1 VTTEQQSE
9 TDNLDAV
16 LDTHSEI
23 VNNLYRMTHNP
34 DVVSIDRFKDE
45 LKQEHKTASKLE
57 NFISRQSGG
66 TNKAKY
72 DKFVASQ
79 KETVSGEAADGGEI
93 TPPSSESKQFSED
106 DATRI
111 AGELSDELTSM
122 PELFTYKDGVNR
134 KTAMANNRTM
144 SQRARR
150 LYRMIDLDSHPEI
163 HEKLSPQAKQK
174 LRNETNGIAI
184 HLPKK
189 IRDGLVEETKQYDK
203 DSYYDHKDDT
213 KQHNQDIEAK
223 RQASAATEQSHK
235 KTIQDMQKQGG
246 KHELFNSDSHKQ
258 NMELQEWTGGKA
270 GTRDM
275 EAEFDQ
281 FMEKKYGA
289 DYTKEDAAKE
299 RREQGLPPGG
309 PRPRLVKDKDGVEK
323 FLGYYLWHA
332 ASRHWVTPEYAK
344 LHPDLAGGARAGDVV
359 TWDKNLKD
367 SDGAIAYD
375 PHDDA
380 AREAGIAG
388 VMTNNGMQLA
398 SRVGEKDQFDNT
410 TFEDISGLWDH
421 MTPEQQKAAIQTA
434 SYVQDN
440 LQRIRGGE
448 GGITTGDLGQRISV
462 YRGKG
467 GALSNYSA
475 KLSAAGGFKGALA
488 RFIGTITPE
497 SLGGGPVREQ
507 YRGRGSREE

>member
-1 VTTEQQSE
+1 SIKNPIEDRFAPFRGDPKNPQNDPFRIFTSGMDNIGTAPNEIAQIKAFKGFYFDAEHGILNGNGNLEEIFKKHGFGKTEVEESNKVNVNPEGQLNLFSEGTDFSAEQTNLIDDQGQSESQVGSEAGSQAGSEAGSQAGSEAEVKVDPVTTEQQSE

-93 TPPSSESKQFSED
+93 IPPSSESKQFSED

-163 HEKLSPQAKQK
+163 HAKLSPQAKQK
-174 LRNETNGIAI
+174 LRNETKGIEI

-189 IRDGLVEETKQYDK
+189 IRDGLLEETEQYDK

-223 RQASAATEQSHK
+223 RQASAAAEQSHK

-289 DYTKEDAAKE
+289 DYTKQDAAKE
-299 RREQGLPPGG
+299 RREQGLPPGA

-344 LHPDLAGGARAGDVV
+344 LHPDLAGGA
-359 TWDKNLKD
+359 
-367 SDGAIAYD
+367 
-375 PHDDA
+375 
-380 AREAGIAG
+380 
-388 VMTNNGMQLA
+388 
-398 SRVGEKDQFDNT
+398 
-410 TFEDISGLWDH
+410 
-421 MTPEQQKAAIQTA
+421 
-434 SYVQDN
+434 
-440 LQRIRGGE
+440 
-448 GGITTGDLGQRISV
+448 
-462 YRGKG
+462 
-467 GALSNYSA
+467 
-475 KLSAAGGFKGALA
+475 
-488 RFIGTITPE
+488 
-497 SLGGGPVREQ
+497 
-507 YRGRGSREE
+507 